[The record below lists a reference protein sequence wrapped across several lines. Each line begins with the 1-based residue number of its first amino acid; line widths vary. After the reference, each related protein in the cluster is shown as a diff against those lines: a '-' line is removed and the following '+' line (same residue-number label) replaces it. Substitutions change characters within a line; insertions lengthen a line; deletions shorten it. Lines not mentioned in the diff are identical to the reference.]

1 MNVDQPSAGSVSTRN
16 EVNAKAAKTTTKNQS
31 LGRAERGRG
40 AMLGA
45 NSTAKAKMLFGLAFE
60 GPRSVQSSGAFLHPW
75 TTHRPRFRS
84 PRAAARDAARR
95 PLPAHGDPWRFGRH
109 HSLSSAFRPR
119 PTSSGTRPRSPPG
132 GKREWRR
139 SFPESDRPRARGSQS
154 KR

>member
-31 LGRAERGRG
+31 RGRAERGRG
-40 AMLGA
+40 AMIGA

-60 GPRSVQSSGAFLHPW
+60 GPRSVQSRGAFLHPW

-95 PLPAHGDPWRFGRH
+95 TLPAHGDPWRFG
-109 HSLSSAFRPR
+109 SAPGHTLLLVTTGVR
-119 PTSSGTRPRSPPG
+119 SGLR
-132 GKREWRR
+132 RETPLFFVRDGQR
-139 SFPESDRPRARGSQS
+139 LVLVPQLTPD
-154 KR
+154 